1 MVEVGRV
8 QLQRAGRWKHVKTEL
23 QFPSF
28 LGPPRRLYGAV
39 MLENLSRGG
48 SLLSLESQ
56 GRLFARQL
64 QGCEARLADV
74 SGVIEMG

>member
-1 MVEVGRV
+1 
-8 QLQRAGRWKHVKTEL
+8 
-23 QFPSF
+23 
-28 LGPPRRLYGAV
+28 